1 MAASRAAELETY
13 LEDRFGERWWN
24 EEGAAKLLKGVM
36 SQGGKI
42 DLSIFSSMDPNIFMK
57 EIIDL

>member
-1 MAASRAAELETY
+1 MKKAQQS
-13 LEDRFGERWWN
+13 
-24 EEGAAKLLKGVM
+24 LLKGVM